1 MTSEIRAEIR
11 TVIRTVLL
19 ALLAG
24 LLACAA
30 ALVPTAAQA
39 HAGLVDSTPRD
50 GATLDDLPSE
60 VTLTFTE
67 DINPPAYVVVRHADD
82 TALAEGE
89 ARVEGALVRQPITAG
104 GPGDYT
110 LAYSVVSADGH
121 RVTGELSF
129 TVTGDAAAPSP
140 GATDTPAPSP
150 GADDSDSD
158 SESAEDAPQPADTGG
173 ATVPAE
179 EDEGFLAAN
188 GSLLLL
194 GAGLVL
200 VVGTF
205 VVAARRRR
213 AG

>member
-50 GATLDDLPSE
+50 GATLDALPSE

-89 ARVEGALVRQPITAG
+89 AQVEGALVRQPITAG

-150 GADDSDSD
+150 GADDS
-158 SESAEDAPQPADTGG
+158 ESAEDAPQPADTGG